1 MVPTVRV
8 DEFPKTSGS
17 QFHLLQKMRTPEYP
31 TSRPKISDFTN
42 LRFISPCRT
51 QLWDENCL
59 SGGCCFQCLSLTML
73 DVRWSCTKDFDM
85 PTVTPLFPEAA
96 PIAPPMIPAAPP
108 SRWLLGNRRKAHPW
122 TMLILVLAPASPRLT
137 DALVHVVASSASVTT
152 GSGAP
157 PTTSPSLALW
167 LARLTGPGKPV
178 VGVLPVQY
186 HAVRHR
192 TPDATDRRG
201 SGVGPRGGEGAHAV
215 PVPAVRHA

>member
-17 QFHLLQKMRTPEYP
+17 QFHLLRKMRTPEYS

-108 SRWLLGNRRKAHPW
+108 SRWLPGNRRKAHPCNHAHLGARAGL
-122 TMLILVLAPASPRLT
+122 TSADGRVGACRRIECICDDRLR
-137 DALVHVVASSASVTT
+137 SAANDVSI
-152 GSGAP
+152 SGAVAC
-157 PTTSPSLALW
+157 TAHR
-167 LARLTGPGKPV
+167 AR
-178 VGVLPVQY
+178 
-186 HAVRHR
+186 
-192 TPDATDRRG
+192 
-201 SGVGPRGGEGAHAV
+201 
-215 PVPAVRHA
+215 